1 MVEKLKE
8 KVRFVPEFYFDPDKT
23 GADIIRDRKS
33 QIIGE
38 VMKIIIEEFD
48 QESLAVINHNI
59 YSIKHT
65 NYGLQHYDIVTY
77 LDQLKHRIKNK

>member
-1 MVEKLKE
+1 MVEIDSLMKGEINSRKLKLI
-8 KVRFVPEFYFDPDKT
+8 D
-23 GADIIRDRKS
+23 
-33 QIIGE
+33 E

-77 LDQLKHRIKNK
+77 LDQLKHRIENK

>member
-1 MVEKLKE
+1 MVEIDSLMQGEINSRKLKLI
-8 KVRFVPEFYFDPDKT
+8 D
-23 GADIIRDRKS
+23 
-33 QIIGE
+33 E
-38 VMKIIIEEFD
+38 VMKIIIDEFD

-65 NYGLQHYDIVTY
+65 NYSLQHYDIVTY